1 MHKKIKL
8 ALVIVVS
15 VTVIGTG
22 IWFGIQ
28 KFNRTKVE
36 VYRVEELKQMIWGES
51 SSLEGIITSDVSQ
64 KVQLSENQI
73 VQEVFVQEGQEVK
86 EGTPLLS
93 YDMTLVHINLETEK
107 LNNQQLQI
115 KKKGLEDTLAKI
127 KKKKVTNTAL
137 NTEYQLTFLSHSDNS
152 EWAEEPS
159 NQPENPDK
167 PENPETPENP
177 DKPEK
182 PETPENPE
190 NPEKPETPEN
200 PEKPDKPETPEK
212 PDTPEPSETEAE
224 VYEKLYGDITL
235 ESRPNGKTENA
246 KPYKGD
252 GTKEEPYRY
261 LCKEGV
267 LVQGAFLNQL
277 AGFTTKDE
285 TEEKAAKHCILEV
298 RTGGKPDGVLL
309 AAIYL
314 NGEKIKEPLE
324 AGKWY
329 KTSLGKYDVV
339 LDNNKNQGE
348 DKTDKPDD
356 NKANNKADNSEE
368 QDQYNKWNPDEN
380 PDEEIQN
387 PSDEFLE
394 NMEFT
399 EAVPQET
406 IIDGYTKEEKEKAI
420 TETNAEIRTVKL
432 DIKSSDL
439 KIAQIEKELENQ
451 EVKSTINGV
460 VKKVGDKDKGQTD
473 GEAFLEI
480 QSTQGIYVK
489 GMVDEYQREKLKV
502 GSQISGTAYDS
513 GVSFEA
519 EVKEIST
526 YPVSSNYSNSN
537 NSALSYYSFT
547 AYIQDVQ
554 GLKNQ
559 ESVSMEL
566 PAEEMDASGIY
577 LNREYVR
584 EKDGEDFVYKEENG
598 KLVKQPVKTGKIFY
612 GMVEIKSGI
621 TEEDF
626 IAFPYG
632 KKVKE
637 GASVKETSA
646 EDAYNMYGGLG

>member
-8 ALVIVVS
+8 ALIIVAS

-22 IWFGIQ
+22 IWFGVQ

-51 SSLEGIITSDVSQ
+51 SSLEGIITSNVSQ

-137 NTEYQLTFLSHSDNS
+137 NTEYQLTFLSYSDNS

-167 PENPETPENP
+167 PEKPETPENP
-177 DKPEK
+177 DKPE
-182 PETPENPE
+182 
-190 NPEKPETPEN
+190 
-200 PEKPDKPETPEK
+200 KPETPEK

-235 ESRPNGKTENA
+235 ESCPNGKIENA

-277 AGFTTKDE
+277 AGFTTKDD

-298 RTGGKPDGVLL
+298 RTGDKPDGVLL

-339 LDNNKNQGE
+339 LDDNKNQGE
-348 DKTDKPDD
+348 DKPEN
-356 NKANNKADNSEE
+356 NKADNKADNSEE
-368 QDQYNKWNPDEN
+368 QDPSNEWNPDEN

-394 NMEFT
+394 DMEFT

-502 GSQISGTAYDS
+502 GSQISGTAYES

-526 YPVSSNYSNSN
+526 YPVSSKYSNSN

-559 ESVSMEL
+559 EAVSMEL

-598 KLVKQPVKTGKIFY
+598 RLVKQPVKTGKIFY

-637 GASVKETSA
+637 GASVKEISA

>member
-8 ALVIVVS
+8 ALIIVAS

-22 IWFGIQ
+22 IWFGVQ

-51 SSLEGIITSDVSQ
+51 SSLEGIITSNVSQ
-64 KVQLSENQI
+64 KVQLSGNQI

-137 NTEYQLTFLSHSDNS
+137 NTECQLTFLSHSDNS

-167 PENPETPENP
+167 PE
-177 DKPEK
+177 
-182 PETPENPE
+182 
-190 NPEKPETPEN
+190 KPETPEN
-200 PEKPDKPETPEK
+200 PEKPETPETPEK

-235 ESRPNGKTENA
+235 ESCPNGKIENA

-285 TEEKAAKHCILEV
+285 TQEKAAKHCILEV
-298 RTGGKPDGVLL
+298 RTGDKPDGVLL

-348 DKTDKPDD
+348 DKPEN
-356 NKANNKADNSEE
+356 NKADNKADNSEE
-368 QDQYNKWNPDEN
+368 QDPSNEWN

-394 NMEFT
+394 DMEFT
-399 EAVPQET
+399 EAVPQEA

-480 QSTQGIYVK
+480 QSTKGIYVK
-489 GMVDEYQREKLKV
+489 GMVDEYQRKKLKV
-502 GSQISGTAYDS
+502 GSQISGTAYES

-577 LNREYVR
+577 LKREYVR

-598 KLVKQPVKTGKIFY
+598 RLVKQPVKTGKIFY

-637 GASVKETSA
+637 GASVKEISA

>member
-8 ALVIVVS
+8 ALIIVAS

-22 IWFGIQ
+22 IWFGVQ

-51 SSLEGIITSDVSQ
+51 SSLEGIITSNVSQ
-64 KVQLSENQI
+64 KVQLSGNQI

-137 NTEYQLTFLSHSDNS
+137 NTECQLTFLSHSDNS

-167 PENPETPENP
+167 PE
-177 DKPEK
+177 K
-182 PETPENPE
+182 PETPE
-190 NPEKPETPEN
+190 NPEKPETPE
-200 PEKPDKPETPEK
+200 TPER

-235 ESRPNGKTENA
+235 ESCPNGKIENA

-298 RTGGKPDGVLL
+298 RTGDKPDGVLL

-348 DKTDKPDD
+348 DKPEN
-356 NKANNKADNSEE
+356 NKADNKADNSEE
-368 QDQYNKWNPDEN
+368 QDPSNEWN

-394 NMEFT
+394 DMEFT
-399 EAVPQET
+399 EAVPQEA

-480 QSTQGIYVK
+480 QSTKGIYVK
-489 GMVDEYQREKLKV
+489 GMVDEYQRKKLKV
-502 GSQISGTAYDS
+502 GSQISGTAYES

-577 LNREYVR
+577 LKREYVR

-598 KLVKQPVKTGKIFY
+598 RLVKQPVKTGKIFY

-637 GASVKETSA
+637 GASVKEISA

>member
-51 SSLEGIITSDVSQ
+51 SSLEGIITSNVSQ

-200 PEKPDKPETPEK
+200 PENPDKPETPEK

-298 RTGGKPDGVLL
+298 RTGDKPDGVLL

-502 GSQISGTAYDS
+502 GSQISGTAYES

-526 YPVSSNYSNSN
+526 YPVSSKYSNSN

>member
-8 ALVIVVS
+8 ALIIVAS

-22 IWFGIQ
+22 IWFGVQ

-51 SSLEGIITSDVSQ
+51 SSLEGIITSNVSQ

-137 NTEYQLTFLSHSDNS
+137 NTEYQLTFLNYSDNS

-167 PENPETPENP
+167 PET
-177 DKPEK
+177 

-190 NPEKPETPEN
+190 N
-200 PEKPDKPETPEK
+200 PDKPETPEK

-235 ESRPNGKTENA
+235 ESCPNGKIENA

-298 RTGGKPDGVLL
+298 RTGDKPDGVLL

-339 LDNNKNQGE
+339 LDDNKNQGE
-348 DKTDKPDD
+348 EKPEN
-356 NKANNKADNSEE
+356 NKADNKADNSEE
-368 QDQYNKWNPDEN
+368 QDPSNEWNPDEN

-394 NMEFT
+394 DMEFT
-399 EAVPQET
+399 EAVPQEA

-451 EVKSTINGV
+451 EVKSTIDGV

-502 GSQISGTAYDS
+502 GSQISGTAYES

-526 YPVSSNYSNSN
+526 YPVSSKYSNSN

-598 KLVKQPVKTGKIFY
+598 RLVKQPVKTGKIFY

-637 GASVKETSA
+637 GASVKEISA

>member
-8 ALVIVVS
+8 ALIIVAS

-22 IWFGIQ
+22 LWFGVQ

-51 SSLEGIITSDVSQ
+51 SSLEGIITSNVSQ

-73 VQEVFVQEGQEVK
+73 VQEIFVQEGQEVK

-152 EWAEEPS
+152 EWTEEPS

-167 PENPETPENP
+167 PENSETPETPENP
-177 DKPEK
+177 G
-182 PETPENPE
+182 N
-190 NPEKPETPEN
+190 
-200 PEKPDKPETPEK
+200 PDKPETPEK

-235 ESRPNGKTENA
+235 ESCPNGKIENA

-277 AGFTTKDE
+277 AGFTIMDE
-285 TEEKAAKHCILEV
+285 TEEKTAKHCILEV
-298 RTGGKPDGVLL
+298 RTGDKPDGVLL

-339 LDNNKNQGE
+339 LDDNKNQGE

-356 NKANNKADNSEE
+356 NKADNKADNSEE
-368 QDQYNKWNPDEN
+368 QDPSDEWNPDESS
-380 PDEEIQN
+380 DEEIQN

-394 NMEFT
+394 DMEFT

-420 TETNAEIRTVKL
+420 TETNAEIRSVKL

-502 GSQISGTAYDS
+502 GSQISGTAYES

-637 GASVKETSA
+637 GASVKEISA

>member
-8 ALVIVVS
+8 ALIIVAS

-22 IWFGIQ
+22 IWFGVQ

-51 SSLEGIITSDVSQ
+51 SSLEGIITSNVSQ

-177 DKPEK
+177 DKPE
-182 PETPENPE
+182 NPE
-190 NPEKPETPEN
+190 
-200 PEKPDKPETPEK
+200 KPETPEK

-298 RTGGKPDGVLL
+298 RTGDKPDGVLL

-339 LDNNKNQGE
+339 LDDNKNQGE
-348 DKTDKPDD
+348 DKPDN
-356 NKANNKADNSEE
+356 NKADNKADNSEE
-368 QDQYNKWNPDEN
+368 QDPSNEWNPDEN

-394 NMEFT
+394 DMEFT
-399 EAVPQET
+399 EAVPQEA

-502 GSQISGTAYDS
+502 GSQISGTAYES

-526 YPVSSNYSNSN
+526 YPVSSKYSNSN

-598 KLVKQPVKTGKIFY
+598 RLVKQPVKTGKIFY

-637 GASVKETSA
+637 GASVKEISA

>member
-8 ALVIVVS
+8 ALIIVAS

-22 IWFGIQ
+22 IWFGVQ

-51 SSLEGIITSDVSQ
+51 SSLEGIITSNVSQ
-64 KVQLSENQI
+64 KVQLSGNQI

-167 PENPETPENP
+167 PE
-177 DKPEK
+177 K

-190 NPEKPETPEN
+190 N
-200 PEKPDKPETPEK
+200 PDKPETPEK

-235 ESRPNGKTENA
+235 ESCPNGKIENA

-298 RTGGKPDGVLL
+298 RTGDKPDGVLL

-339 LDNNKNQGE
+339 LDDNKNQGE
-348 DKTDKPDD
+348 DKPDN
-356 NKANNKADNSEE
+356 NKADNKADNSEE
-368 QDQYNKWNPDEN
+368 QDPSNKWNPDEN

-394 NMEFT
+394 DMEFT
-399 EAVPQET
+399 EAVPQEA

-460 VKKVGDKDKGQTD
+460 VKKVGDKDKGQVD

-502 GSQISGTAYDS
+502 GSQISGTAYES

-598 KLVKQPVKTGKIFY
+598 RLVKQPVKTGKIFY

-637 GASVKETSA
+637 GASVKEISA

>member
-86 EGTPLLS
+86 EGTPLFS

-159 NQPENPDK
+159 NQPENPEQSENLGEVENPDQSENPDNPDK
-167 PENPETPENP
+167 PENPE
-177 DKPEK
+177 
-182 PETPENPE
+182 
-190 NPEKPETPEN
+190 
-200 PEKPDKPETPEK
+200 KPETPEK

-298 RTGGKPDGVLL
+298 RTGDKPDGVLL

-339 LDNNKNQGE
+339 LDDNKNQGE
-348 DKTDKPDD
+348 DKPDN
-356 NKANNKADNSEE
+356 NKADNKADNSEE
-368 QDQYNKWNPDEN
+368 QDPSNEWNPDEN

-394 NMEFT
+394 DMEFT
-399 EAVPQET
+399 EAVPQEA

-502 GSQISGTAYDS
+502 GSQISGTAYES

-526 YPVSSNYSNSN
+526 YPVSSKYSNSN

>member
-1 MHKKIKL
+1 MHKKIKF
-8 ALVIVVS
+8 ALIIVAS

-22 IWFGIQ
+22 IWFGVQ

-51 SSLEGIITSDVSQ
+51 SSLEGIITSNVSQ
-64 KVQLSENQI
+64 KVQLSGNQI

-177 DKPEK
+177 
-182 PETPENPE
+182 EN
-190 NPEKPETPEN
+190 
-200 PEKPDKPETPEK
+200 PDKPETPEK

-235 ESRPNGKTENA
+235 ESCPNGKIENA

-285 TEEKAAKHCILEV
+285 TEEKATKHCILEV
-298 RTGGKPDGVLL
+298 RTGDKPDGVLL

-324 AGKWY
+324 AEKWY

-339 LDNNKNQGE
+339 LDDNKNQGE
-348 DKTDKPDD
+348 DKPEN
-356 NKANNKADNSEE
+356 NKVDNKADNSEE
-368 QDQYNKWNPDEN
+368 QDPSNEWNPDEN

-394 NMEFT
+394 DMEFT
-399 EAVPQET
+399 EAVPQEA

-480 QSTQGIYVK
+480 QSTKGIYVK
-489 GMVDEYQREKLKV
+489 GMVDEYQRKKLKV
-502 GSQISGTAYDS
+502 GSQISGTAYES

-526 YPVSSNYSNSN
+526 YPVSSKYSNSN

-598 KLVKQPVKTGKIFY
+598 RLVKQPVKTGKIFY

-637 GASVKETSA
+637 GASVKEISA

>member
-8 ALVIVVS
+8 ALIIVAS

-22 IWFGIQ
+22 IWFGVQ

-51 SSLEGIITSDVSQ
+51 SSLEGIITSNVSQ
-64 KVQLSENQI
+64 KVQLSGNQI

-86 EGTPLLS
+86 EGTPLFS

-177 DKPEK
+177 
-182 PETPENPE
+182 EN
-190 NPEKPETPEN
+190 
-200 PEKPDKPETPEK
+200 PDKPETPEK

-235 ESRPNGKTENA
+235 ESCPNGKIENA

-285 TEEKAAKHCILEV
+285 TEEKAVKHCILEV
-298 RTGGKPDGVLL
+298 RTGDKPDGVLL

-348 DKTDKPDD
+348 DKPEN
-356 NKANNKADNSEE
+356 NKADNKADNSEE
-368 QDQYNKWNPDEN
+368 QDPSNEWN

-394 NMEFT
+394 DMEFT
-399 EAVPQET
+399 EAVPQEA

-502 GSQISGTAYDS
+502 GSQISGTAYES

-598 KLVKQPVKTGKIFY
+598 RLVKQPVKTGKIFY

-637 GASVKETSA
+637 GASVKEISA

>member
-1 MHKKIKL
+1 M
-8 ALVIVVS
+8 
-15 VTVIGTG
+15 
-22 IWFGIQ
+22 
-28 KFNRTKVE
+28 
-36 VYRVEELKQMIWGES
+36 
-51 SSLEGIITSDVSQ
+51 
-64 KVQLSENQI
+64 
-73 VQEVFVQEGQEVK
+73 
-86 EGTPLLS
+86 
-93 YDMTLVHINLETEK
+93 
-107 LNNQQLQI
+107 
-115 KKKGLEDTLAKI
+115 
-127 KKKKVTNTAL
+127 TNTAL

-159 NQPENPDK
+159 NQPENPEQSENLGEVENPDQSENPDNPDK

-177 DKPEK
+177 DKPE
-182 PETPENPE
+182 NPE
-190 NPEKPETPEN
+190 
-200 PEKPDKPETPEK
+200 KPETPEK

-298 RTGGKPDGVLL
+298 RTGDKPDGVLL

-339 LDNNKNQGE
+339 LDDNKNQGE
-348 DKTDKPDD
+348 DKPDN
-356 NKANNKADNSEE
+356 NKADNKADNSEE
-368 QDQYNKWNPDEN
+368 QDPSNEWNPDEN

-394 NMEFT
+394 DMEFT
-399 EAVPQET
+399 EAVPQEA

-502 GSQISGTAYDS
+502 GSQISGTAYES

-526 YPVSSNYSNSN
+526 YPVSSKYSNSN

>member
-8 ALVIVVS
+8 ALVIVAS
-15 VTVIGTG
+15 VTIIGTG

-51 SSLEGIITSDVSQ
+51 SSLQGIITSNVSQ

-159 NQPENPDK
+159 NQPENPEQSGNLGEVENPDQSENPDNPDK

-177 DKPEK
+177 DKPE
-182 PETPENPE
+182 NPE
-190 NPEKPETPEN
+190 
-200 PEKPDKPETPEK
+200 KPETPEK
-212 PDTPEPSETEAE
+212 PDTP
-224 VYEKLYGDITL
+224 
-235 ESRPNGKTENA
+235 
-246 KPYKGD
+246 
-252 GTKEEPYRY
+252 EPYRY

-298 RTGGKPDGVLL
+298 RTGDKPDGVLL

-339 LDNNKNQGE
+339 LDDNKNQGE
-348 DKTDKPDD
+348 DKPEN
-356 NKANNKADNSEE
+356 NKADNKADNSEE
-368 QDQYNKWNPDEN
+368 QDPSNEWNPDEN

-394 NMEFT
+394 DMEFT
-399 EAVPQET
+399 EAVPQEA

-502 GSQISGTAYDS
+502 GSQISGTAYES

-526 YPVSSNYSNSN
+526 YPVSSKYSNSN

-598 KLVKQPVKTGKIFY
+598 RLVKQPVKTGKIFY

-637 GASVKETSA
+637 GASVKGISA

>member
-8 ALVIVVS
+8 ALIIVAS

-22 IWFGIQ
+22 IWFGVQ

-51 SSLEGIITSDVSQ
+51 SSLEGIITSNVSQ

-200 PEKPDKPETPEK
+200 PENPDKPETPEK

-298 RTGGKPDGVLL
+298 RTGDKPDGVLL

-339 LDNNKNQGE
+339 LDDNKNQGE
-348 DKTDKPDD
+348 DKPDN
-356 NKANNKADNSEE
+356 NKADNKADNSEE
-368 QDQYNKWNPDEN
+368 QDPSNEWN

-394 NMEFT
+394 DMEFT
-399 EAVPQET
+399 EAVPQEA

-502 GSQISGTAYDS
+502 GSQISGTAYES

-526 YPVSSNYSNSN
+526 YPVSSKYSNSN

-598 KLVKQPVKTGKIFY
+598 RLVKQPVKTGKIFY

-637 GASVKETSA
+637 GASVKEISA

>member
-8 ALVIVVS
+8 TLITIVSITIV
-15 VTVIGTG
+15 GTG
-22 IWFGIQ
+22 IWFGVR
-28 KFNRTKVE
+28 KFNQTKVD
-36 VYRVEELKQMIWGES
+36 VYQVEELKQMIWGES
-51 SSLEGIITSDVSQ
+51 SSLEGIITSNISQ
-64 KVQLSENQI
+64 KIQLSENQI
-73 VQEVFVQEGQEVK
+73 VQEVFVQEGQEVE

-93 YDMTLVHINLETEK
+93 YDMTLVNINLETEK
-107 LNNQQLQI
+107 LNNEQLQI
-115 KKKGLEDTLAKI
+115 KKRGLEDTLAKI
-127 KKKKVTNTAL
+127 KKKKVTQTARKE
-137 NTEYQLTFLSHSDNS
+137 NYKITFLSNI
-152 EWAEEPS
+152 ENEE
-159 NQPENPDK
+159 NQGQQPENPEI

-177 DKPEK
+177 DKPE
-182 PETPENPE
+182 NPE
-190 NPEKPETPEN
+190 NPETPEQ
-200 PEKPDKPETPEK
+200 P
-212 PDTPEPSETEAE
+212 ETEAE

-235 ESRPNGKTENA
+235 ESHPDGKMENA

-285 TEEKAAKHCILEV
+285 KEEKTAKHCILEIK
-298 RTGGKPDGVLL
+298 TEDKSDGVLL

-329 KTSLGKYDVV
+329 KTSLGKYDMV
-339 LDNNKNQGE
+339 LDENQNQGE
-348 DKTDKPDD
+348 EKPDD
-356 NKANNKADNSEE
+356 EENKENQEPDIEE
-368 QDQYNKWNPDEN
+368 
-380 PDEEIQN
+380 
-387 PSDEFLE
+387 PSDEENQIEEFPEQEESEFLE
-394 NMEFT
+394 DMEFT
-399 EAVPQET
+399 EAIPQEA

-451 EVKSTINGV
+451 VVKSTINGV
-460 VKKVGDKDKGQTD
+460 VKKVGEKDKGQTD

-480 QSTQGIYVK
+480 QSMQGIYVK

-502 GSQISGTAYDS
+502 GSQISGTAYES
-513 GVSFEA
+513 GVSFDA
-519 EVKEIST
+519 EVKEISS

-537 NSALSYYSFT
+537 NSALSYYTFT
-547 AYIQDVQ
+547 AYIQDAQ

-577 LNREYVR
+577 LSREYVR

-637 GASVKETSA
+637 GASIKETSA

>member
-8 ALVIVVS
+8 ALIIVAS

-22 IWFGIQ
+22 IWFGVQ

-51 SSLEGIITSDVSQ
+51 SSLEGIITSNVSQ

-190 NPEKPETPEN
+190 NP
-200 PEKPDKPETPEK
+200 DKPETPEK

-235 ESRPNGKTENA
+235 ESCPNGKIENA

-298 RTGGKPDGVLL
+298 RTGDKPDGVLL

-339 LDNNKNQGE
+339 LDDNKNQGE
-348 DKTDKPDD
+348 DKPNN
-356 NKANNKADNSEE
+356 NKADNKADNSEE
-368 QDQYNKWNPDEN
+368 QDPSNEWN

-387 PSDEFLE
+387 PSDESLE
-394 NMEFT
+394 DMEFT
-399 EAVPQET
+399 EAVPQEA

-480 QSTQGIYVK
+480 QSTKGIYVK
-489 GMVDEYQREKLKV
+489 GMVDGYQRKKLKV
-502 GSQISGTAYDS
+502 A
-513 GVSFEA
+513 
-519 EVKEIST
+519 VK
-526 YPVSSNYSNSN
+526 
-537 NSALSYYSFT
+537 
-547 AYIQDVQ
+547 
-554 GLKNQ
+554 
-559 ESVSMEL
+559 
-566 PAEEMDASGIY
+566 
-577 LNREYVR
+577 
-584 EKDGEDFVYKEENG
+584 
-598 KLVKQPVKTGKIFY
+598 
-612 GMVEIKSGI
+612 
-621 TEEDF
+621 
-626 IAFPYG
+626 
-632 KKVKE
+632 
-637 GASVKETSA
+637 
-646 EDAYNMYGGLG
+646 

>member
-8 ALVIVVS
+8 ALVIVAS
-15 VTVIGTG
+15 VTIIGTG

-51 SSLEGIITSDVSQ
+51 SSLQGIITSNVSQ

-159 NQPENPDK
+159 NQPENPDNPDK

-177 DKPEK
+177 DKPE
-182 PETPENPE
+182 NPE
-190 NPEKPETPEN
+190 
-200 PEKPDKPETPEK
+200 KPETPEK

-298 RTGGKPDGVLL
+298 RTGDKPDGVLL

-339 LDNNKNQGE
+339 LDDNKNQGE
-348 DKTDKPDD
+348 DKPEN
-356 NKANNKADNSEE
+356 NKADNKADNSEE
-368 QDQYNKWNPDEN
+368 QDPSNEWNPDEN

-394 NMEFT
+394 DMEFT
-399 EAVPQET
+399 EAVPQEA

-502 GSQISGTAYDS
+502 GSQISGTAYES

-526 YPVSSNYSNSN
+526 YPVSSKYSNSN

-598 KLVKQPVKTGKIFY
+598 RLVKQPVKTGKIFY

-637 GASVKETSA
+637 GASVKGISA

>member
-8 ALVIVVS
+8 ALIIVAS

-22 IWFGIQ
+22 IWFGVQ

-51 SSLEGIITSDVSQ
+51 SSLEGIITSNVSQ

-177 DKPEK
+177 
-182 PETPENPE
+182 EN
-190 NPEKPETPEN
+190 
-200 PEKPDKPETPEK
+200 PDKPETPEK

-235 ESRPNGKTENA
+235 ESCPNGKIENA

-285 TEEKAAKHCILEV
+285 TEEKATKHCILEV
-298 RTGGKPDGVLL
+298 RTGDKPDGVLL

-339 LDNNKNQGE
+339 LDDNKNQGE
-348 DKTDKPDD
+348 DKPEN
-356 NKANNKADNSEE
+356 NKVDNKADNSEE
-368 QDQYNKWNPDEN
+368 QDPSNEWNPDEN

-394 NMEFT
+394 DMEFT
-399 EAVPQET
+399 EAVPQEA

-480 QSTQGIYVK
+480 QSTKGIYVK
-489 GMVDEYQREKLKV
+489 GMVDEYQRKKLKV
-502 GSQISGTAYDS
+502 GSQISGTAYES

-526 YPVSSNYSNSN
+526 YPVSSKYSNSN

-598 KLVKQPVKTGKIFY
+598 RLVKQPVKTGKIFY

-637 GASVKETSA
+637 GASVKEISA

>member
-8 ALVIVVS
+8 ALIIVAS

-22 IWFGIQ
+22 IWFGVQ

-51 SSLEGIITSDVSQ
+51 SSLEGIITSNVSQ
-64 KVQLSENQI
+64 KVQLSGNQI

-177 DKPEK
+177 
-182 PETPENPE
+182 EN
-190 NPEKPETPEN
+190 
-200 PEKPDKPETPEK
+200 PDKPETPEK

-235 ESRPNGKTENA
+235 ESCPNGKIENA

-285 TEEKAAKHCILEV
+285 TEEKATKHCILEV
-298 RTGGKPDGVLL
+298 RTGDKPDGVLL

-339 LDNNKNQGE
+339 LDDNKNQGE
-348 DKTDKPDD
+348 DKPEN
-356 NKANNKADNSEE
+356 NKVDNKADNSEE
-368 QDQYNKWNPDEN
+368 QDPSNEWNPDEN

-394 NMEFT
+394 DMEFT
-399 EAVPQET
+399 EAVPQEA

-489 GMVDEYQREKLKV
+489 GMVDEYQRKKLKV
-502 GSQISGTAYDS
+502 GSQISGTAYES

-526 YPVSSNYSNSN
+526 YPVSSKYSNSN

-577 LNREYVR
+577 LKREYVR

-598 KLVKQPVKTGKIFY
+598 RLVKQPVKTGKIFY

-637 GASVKETSA
+637 GASVKEISA

>member
-8 ALVIVVS
+8 ALIIVAS

-22 IWFGIQ
+22 IWFGVQ

-51 SSLEGIITSDVSQ
+51 SSLEGIITSNVSQ

-159 NQPENPDK
+159 NQPENPDNPDK

-177 DKPEK
+177 DKPE
-182 PETPENPE
+182 NPE
-190 NPEKPETPEN
+190 
-200 PEKPDKPETPEK
+200 KPETPEK

-298 RTGGKPDGVLL
+298 RTGDKPDGVLL

-339 LDNNKNQGE
+339 LDDNKNQGE
-348 DKTDKPDD
+348 DKPDN
-356 NKANNKADNSEE
+356 NKADNKADNSEE
-368 QDQYNKWNPDEN
+368 QDPSNEWNPDEN

-394 NMEFT
+394 DMEFT
-399 EAVPQET
+399 EAVPQEA

-480 QSTQGIYVK
+480 QSTKGIYVK
-489 GMVDEYQREKLKV
+489 GMVDEYQRKKLKV
-502 GSQISGTAYDS
+502 GSQISGTAYES

-526 YPVSSNYSNSN
+526 YPVSSKYSNSN

-598 KLVKQPVKTGKIFY
+598 RLVKQPVKTGKIFY

-637 GASVKETSA
+637 GASVKEISA

>member
-200 PEKPDKPETPEK
+200 PENPDKPETPEK

-298 RTGGKPDGVLL
+298 RTGDKPDGVLL

-502 GSQISGTAYDS
+502 GSQISGTAYES

-526 YPVSSNYSNSN
+526 YPVSSKYSNSN

>member
-8 ALVIVVS
+8 ALIIVAS

-22 IWFGIQ
+22 IWFGVQ

-51 SSLEGIITSDVSQ
+51 SSLEGIITSNVSQ

-159 NQPENPDK
+159 NQPENPEQSGNLGEVENPDQSENPDNPDK

-177 DKPEK
+177 DKPE
-182 PETPENPE
+182 NPE
-190 NPEKPETPEN
+190 
-200 PEKPDKPETPEK
+200 KPETPEK

-298 RTGGKPDGVLL
+298 RTGDKPDGVLL

-502 GSQISGTAYDS
+502 GSQISGTAYES

-559 ESVSMEL
+559 
-566 PAEEMDASGIY
+566 AEEMDASGIY

-632 KKVKE
+632 KKVKD

>member
-8 ALVIVVS
+8 ALIIVAS

-22 IWFGIQ
+22 IWFGVQ

-51 SSLEGIITSDVSQ
+51 SSLEGIITSNVSQ

-137 NTEYQLTFLSHSDNS
+137 NTEYQLTFLNYSDNS

-167 PENPETPENP
+167 PEKPETPENP
-177 DKPEK
+177 DKPET

-190 NPEKPETPEN
+190 N
-200 PEKPDKPETPEK
+200 PDKPETPEK

-235 ESRPNGKTENA
+235 ESCPNGKIENA

-298 RTGGKPDGVLL
+298 RTGDKPDGVLL

-339 LDNNKNQGE
+339 LDDNKNQGE
-348 DKTDKPDD
+348 EKPEN
-356 NKANNKADNSEE
+356 NKADNKADNSEE
-368 QDQYNKWNPDEN
+368 QDPSNEWNPDEN

-394 NMEFT
+394 DMEFT
-399 EAVPQET
+399 EAVPQEA

-451 EVKSTINGV
+451 EVKSTIDGV

-502 GSQISGTAYDS
+502 GSQISGTAYES

-526 YPVSSNYSNSN
+526 YPVSSKYSNSN

-598 KLVKQPVKTGKIFY
+598 RLVKHLLWNGRNQIRNYRGRLY
-612 GMVEIKSGI
+612 RLSLWQKSKRGGI
-621 TEEDF
+621 CKRNF
-626 IAFPYG
+626 SRRCI
-632 KKVKE
+632 
-637 GASVKETSA
+637 
-646 EDAYNMYGGLG
+646 

>member
-8 ALVIVVS
+8 ALIIVAS

-22 IWFGIQ
+22 IWFGVQ

-51 SSLEGIITSDVSQ
+51 SSLEGIITSNVSQ
-64 KVQLSENQI
+64 KVQLSGNQI

-86 EGTPLLS
+86 EGTPLFS

-127 KKKKVTNTAL
+127 NKKKVTNTAL

-177 DKPEK
+177 
-182 PETPENPE
+182 E

-200 PEKPDKPETPEK
+200 PENPDKPETPEK

-235 ESRPNGKTENA
+235 ESCPNGKIENA

-285 TEEKAAKHCILEV
+285 TEEKAVKHCILEV
-298 RTGGKPDGVLL
+298 RTGDKPDGVLL

-348 DKTDKPDD
+348 
-356 NKANNKADNSEE
+356 
-368 QDQYNKWNPDEN
+368 
-380 PDEEIQN
+380 EIQN

-394 NMEFT
+394 DMEFT
-399 EAVPQET
+399 EAVPQEA

-502 GSQISGTAYDS
+502 GSQISGTAYES

-598 KLVKQPVKTGKIFY
+598 RLVKQPVKTGKIFY

-637 GASVKETSA
+637 GASVKEISA

>member
-1 MHKKIKL
+1 MKHTKKREKINNQGL
-8 ALVIVVS
+8 TLIELIVTIAIIGIFGVVVMSFVTSGANFYRQASDTSTVQRSMQMTLDQIENLVIDTNKSISYS
-15 VTVIGTG
+15 VGGQAT
-22 IWFGIQ
+22 Q
-28 KFNRTKVE
+28 
-36 VYRVEELKQMIWGES
+36 
-51 SSLEGIITSDVSQ
+51 SDLGSQ
-64 KVQLSENQI
+64 DS
-73 VQEVFVQEGQEVK
+73 QE
-86 EGTPLLS
+86 
-93 YDMTLVHINLETEK
+93 
-107 LNNQQLQI
+107 
-115 KKKGLEDTLAKI
+115 KI
-127 KKKKVTNTAL
+127 L
-137 NTEYQLTFLSHSDNS
+137 
-152 EWAEEPS
+152 
-159 NQPENPDK
+159 
-167 PENPETPENP
+167 
-177 DKPEK
+177 
-182 PETPENPE
+182 
-190 NPEKPETPEN
+190 
-200 PEKPDKPETPEK
+200 
-212 PDTPEPSETEAE
+212 
-224 VYEKLYGDITL
+224 IL
-235 ESRPNGKTENA
+235 ES
-246 KPYKGD
+246 
-252 GTKEEPYRY
+252 
-261 LCKEGV
+261 
-267 LVQGAFLNQL
+267 VQGENTQH
-277 AGFTTKDE
+277 KE
-285 TEEKAAKHCILEV
+285 IL
-298 RTGGKPDGVLL
+298 
-309 AAIYL
+309 
-314 NGEKIKEPLE
+314 
-324 AGKWY
+324 
-329 KTSLGKYDVV
+329 
-339 LDNNKNQGE
+339 
-348 DKTDKPDD
+348 
-356 NKANNKADNSEE
+356 
-368 QDQYNKWNPDEN
+368 KWNPDEN

-460 VKKVGDKDKGQTD
+460 VKKVGDKGQTD

-502 GSQISGTAYDS
+502 GSQISGTAYES

-559 ESVSMEL
+559 EAVSMEL

>member
-8 ALVIVVS
+8 ALIIVAS

-22 IWFGIQ
+22 IWFGVQ

-51 SSLEGIITSDVSQ
+51 SSLEGIITSNVSQ
-64 KVQLSENQI
+64 KVQLSGNQI

-137 NTEYQLTFLSHSDNS
+137 NTECQLTFLSHSDNS

-167 PENPETPENP
+167 PE
-177 DKPEK
+177 
-182 PETPENPE
+182 
-190 NPEKPETPEN
+190 KPETPEN
-200 PEKPDKPETPEK
+200 PEKPETPETPEK

-235 ESRPNGKTENA
+235 ESCPNGKIENA

-298 RTGGKPDGVLL
+298 RTGDKPDGVLL

-348 DKTDKPDD
+348 DKPEN
-356 NKANNKADNSEE
+356 NKADNKADNSEE
-368 QDQYNKWNPDEN
+368 QDPSNEWN

-394 NMEFT
+394 DMEFT
-399 EAVPQET
+399 EAVPQEA

-480 QSTQGIYVK
+480 QSTKGIYVK
-489 GMVDEYQREKLKV
+489 GMVDEYQRKKLKV
-502 GSQISGTAYDS
+502 GSQISGTAYES

-577 LNREYVR
+577 LKREYVR

-598 KLVKQPVKTGKIFY
+598 RLVKQPVKTGKIFY

-637 GASVKETSA
+637 GASVKEISA

>member
-8 ALVIVVS
+8 ALVIVAS
-15 VTVIGTG
+15 VTIIGTG

-51 SSLEGIITSDVSQ
+51 SSLQGIITSNVSQ

-159 NQPENPDK
+159 NQPENPEQSGNLGEVENPDQSENPDNPDK

-177 DKPEK
+177 DKPE
-182 PETPENPE
+182 NPE
-190 NPEKPETPEN
+190 
-200 PEKPDKPETPEK
+200 KPETPEK

-298 RTGGKPDGVLL
+298 RTGDKPDGVLL

-339 LDNNKNQGE
+339 LDDNKNQGE
-348 DKTDKPDD
+348 DKPEN
-356 NKANNKADNSEE
+356 NKADNKADNSEE
-368 QDQYNKWNPDEN
+368 QDPSNEWNPDEN

-394 NMEFT
+394 DMEFT
-399 EAVPQET
+399 EAVPQEA

-502 GSQISGTAYDS
+502 GSQISGTAYES

-526 YPVSSNYSNSN
+526 YPVSSKYSNSN

-577 LNREYVR
+577 LKREYVR

-598 KLVKQPVKTGKIFY
+598 RLVKQPVKTGKIFY

-637 GASVKETSA
+637 GASVKEISA

>member
-8 ALVIVVS
+8 ALIIVAS

-22 IWFGIQ
+22 IWFGVQ

-51 SSLEGIITSDVSQ
+51 SSLEGIITSNVSQ
-64 KVQLSENQI
+64 KVQLSGNQI

-137 NTEYQLTFLSHSDNS
+137 NTECQLTFLSHSDNS

-167 PENPETPENP
+167 PE
-177 DKPEK
+177 K
-182 PETPENPE
+182 PET
-190 NPEKPETPEN
+190 
-200 PEKPDKPETPEK
+200 PETPEK

-235 ESRPNGKTENA
+235 ESCPNGKIENA

-298 RTGGKPDGVLL
+298 RTGDKPDGVLL

-348 DKTDKPDD
+348 DKPEN
-356 NKANNKADNSEE
+356 NKADNKADNSEE
-368 QDQYNKWNPDEN
+368 QDPSNEWN

-394 NMEFT
+394 DMEFT
-399 EAVPQET
+399 EAVPQEA

-480 QSTQGIYVK
+480 QSTKGIYVK
-489 GMVDEYQREKLKV
+489 GMVDEYQRKKLKV
-502 GSQISGTAYDS
+502 GSQISGTAYES

-577 LNREYVR
+577 LKREYVR

-598 KLVKQPVKTGKIFY
+598 RLVKQPVKTGKIFY

-637 GASVKETSA
+637 GASVKEISA